1 MRHFALLFTA
11 TIFASLLAACA
22 DVPTPATSAAPP
34 DRSASQRYNA
44 EKNQGELSREI
55 DKIKD

>member
-11 TIFASLLAACA
+11 TFTSLLAACA
-22 DVPTPATSAAPP
+22 DVPTPATSAVPP

>member
-11 TIFASLLAACA
+11 ILTSLLVACA
-22 DVPTPATSAAPP
+22 DVPAPATSAAPP